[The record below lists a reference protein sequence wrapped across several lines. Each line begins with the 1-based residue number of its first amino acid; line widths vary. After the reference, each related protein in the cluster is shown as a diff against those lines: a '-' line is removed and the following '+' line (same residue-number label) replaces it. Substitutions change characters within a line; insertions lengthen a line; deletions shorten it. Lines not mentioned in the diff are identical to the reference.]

1 MLNRRFM
8 LTPMKP
14 LNPFFRGL
22 ALFQEVFGALLRL
35 ESLCYLRAR
44 RDPMPDKPNEYVVKI
59 KEAYE
64 RIKGDIRR
72 TPVEYSEPLSRET
85 GAKVYVK
92 WECDQTTGSFKL
104 RGALNKLRSLS
115 REARAKGIVSAS
127 TGNHGLAI
135 SHAAKLEGVGLK
147 LFLPETVAEIKK
159 QRIEALGVDVE
170 VRGESC
176 DKAEAI
182 ARDFAGRTGR
192 VFVSPYNDWDIIYGA
207 GTVGLELDADLG
219 PFDEVLV
226 PVGGGGLIAGIG
238 AYLKAVRPGLR
249 VVGVEPEASAFM
261 AASLAAGRL
270 VEIDERETIADAV
283 AGAIEPGSITF
294 PICREFVDAI
304 EIVPEAMIARGMALA
319 CQGHGRTIEG
329 AGALPFAA
337 LLQTPAGRA
346 GRTVVAVVS
355 GANVAPESF
364 CRITGFLP

>member
-1 MLNRRFM
+1 MGTFL
-8 LTPMKP
+8 
-14 LNPFFRGL
+14 FFDREKQKRPH
-22 ALFQEVFGALLRL
+22 F
-35 ESLCYLRAR
+35 LCYLIR
-44 RDPMPDKPNEYVVKI
+44 RRMRMSETPVDHAAKI
-59 KEAYE
+59 REAYE

-72 TPVEYSEPLSRET
+72 TPVEYSETLSRET

-115 REARAKGIVSAS
+115 REDRAKGVVSAS

-147 LFLPETVAEIKK
+147 LFLPETVAEVKK

-170 VRGESC
+170 VRGASC
-176 DKAEAI
+176 DKAEAL
-182 ARDFAGRTGR
+182 AREFAGRSGR
-192 VFVSPYNDWDIIYGA
+192 VFVSPYNDWDIVFGA

-226 PVGGGGLIAGIG
+226 PVGGGGLIAGIA
-238 AYLKAVRPGLR
+238 AYLKTVRPGVR
-249 VVGVEPEASAFM
+249 VVGVEPETSAFM

-283 AGAIEPGSITF
+283 AGGIEPGSITF
-294 PICREFVDAI
+294 PLCRDLVDAI
-304 EIVPEAMIARGMALA
+304 EIVPEGLIARGMALA

-337 LLQTPAGRA
+337 LLHAPAGRA